1 MAVFISRHHDDDAP
15 TCYAVLEVRPL
26 DESAVLAELL
36 DPEYESYERNGT
48 VDANSSR
55 HATKFNND
63 RDTDD
68 DDGFDDG
75 GDGGALSSSC
85 SSTGSSSIAS
95 SGRASSGDE
104 ELPVVGGARR
114 RARPPP
120 PPIDSFAVPL
130 GTIDYWR
137 YLDGL
142 CSTRRAV
149 RARIVD
155 DLDADVEDGLRE
167 VRTTRFWQ
175 DAPWRPSIC
184 YRARMQHGNFYL
196 YPARRVAVM
205 TTATYPAGRVAVVS
219 PPDVQPS
226 TYADVRRRRRAAR
239 ALREPQARERRRAWA
254 ALCDR
259 RPVRE
264 PNPASR
270 AVTNFSPS

>member
-75 GDGGALSSSC
+75 DDGGDDGFDDGDDGGALSSSC

-120 PPIDSFAVPL
+120 PPIDGFAVPL

-142 CSTRRAV
+142 CTTRRAV

-167 VRTTRFWQ
+167 VRTTRFW
-175 DAPWRPSIC
+175 
-184 YRARMQHGNFYL
+184 
-196 YPARRVAVM
+196 
-205 TTATYPAGRVAVVS
+205 
-219 PPDVQPS
+219 
-226 TYADVRRRRRAAR
+226 
-239 ALREPQARERRRAWA
+239 
-254 ALCDR
+254 
-259 RPVRE
+259 
-264 PNPASR
+264 
-270 AVTNFSPS
+270 